1 MTDFKVR
8 WLNANSDT
16 LGLLHCRHGN
26 HSCVANVGR
35 LGTPVMSRLA
45 EFCGQL
51 SIIEDEPDP
60 AGIRVTS
67 AIGALAGAH
76 D

>member
-26 HSCVANVGR
+26 HSCVADVGR
-35 LGTPVMSRLA
+35 LGFLRTKILNLA
-45 EFCGQL
+45 TATGL
-51 SIIEDEPDP
+51 
-60 AGIRVTS
+60 
-67 AIGALAGAH
+67 AITGESYRQIAFVQTKHYAI
-76 D
+76 